1 MSPGQP
7 ESLQQGLS
15 LKTGYTPLHASM
27 FDARPDMRL
36 LLAILCLWV
45 SATAALAER
54 RVALVIGNSAYASAP
69 QLKNPV
75 SDALAVE
82 AALGRMGFEVLLGTD
97 LDIDAMRDLLREFG
111 LAADG
116 ADLALFFYAGHGL
129 QVAGRNYLIPIDAE
143 LERESDLDF
152 AAIDLQ
158 LVLKQ
163 LELASGN
170 SVILLDA
177 CRDNPFETRLS
188 RAMGAARSTAVLAR
202 GLAPVETL
210 GGALIGFATDPGE
223 VAYDGDGANSP
234 FTEALLTHIETPGL
248 EINALMTRV
257 RADVVTRTGRLQRP
271 WSTSSLLD
279 EVFLAP
285 AVAAPVAEV
294 DPILADV
301 ERWKAADQD
310 GSRAA
315 VLGYLQEF
323 PDGLFAEMARD
334 RLAAMDAAPVVEET
348 AALKTP
354 ETAPDL
360 APDPALDAA
369 SRGDTPTPKQGD
381 ATCSQCPAFV
391 SLPGGSFR
399 MGSASGEAT
408 KAERPV
414 TTIDLPPFAMSVGEI
429 TVAEYRHFV
438 ETSGYRPANGCYV
451 WASTGKMRFQGEAGW
466 AAPGFEASDDMPAA
480 CVNWQD
486 AEAYAQWLAV
496 TIGQSVRL
504 PSEAELEYAIRAGRA
519 DDYPFDGSAAG
530 ACAAV
535 NAADASSRFAWRNKA
550 CDDGYPEVAPAG
562 HFPPNAYGLLAVTG
576 NLWEWAADCWSPTLK
591 GARSDGA
598 AKAGGA
604 CESRALRGGSWDD
617 PVKNLR
623 SAYRVGIP
631 ATRRQANVGFR
642 VVIAN

>member
-1 MSPGQP
+1 
-7 ESLQQGLS
+7 
-15 LKTGYTPLHASM
+15 
-27 FDARPDMRL
+27 MRL
-36 LLAILCLWV
+36 LLAVLCFWV

-54 RVALVIGNSAYASAP
+54 RVALVIGNSAYHSAP

-75 SDALAVE
+75 GDARAVE
-82 AALGRMGFEVLLGTD
+82 SALGRLGFEVLLGTD
-97 LDIDAMRDLLREFG
+97 LDIDAMRSLLRAFG
-111 LAADG
+111 LAAEG
-116 ADLALFFYAGHGL
+116 ADLAVFFYAGHGL
-129 QVAGRNYLIPIDAE
+129 QVAGHNYLIPVDAV

-188 RAMGAARSTAVLAR
+188 RAMGAARSTAALGR

-223 VAYDGDGANSP
+223 VALDGDGANSP

-257 RADVVTRTGRLQRP
+257 RADVVSRTGRLQRP

-279 EVFLAP
+279 EVYLAP
-285 AVAAPVAEV
+285 AVAAPVAQGI
-294 DPILADV
+294 DPVLADV

-323 PDGLFAEMARD
+323 PDGLFSDMARD
-334 RLAAMDAAPVVEET
+334 RLAEMDVAPVAEET
-348 AALKTP
+348 AVALKAP
-354 ETAPDL
+354 EPAPDL
-360 APDPALDAA
+360 VADPASDAPPRSEA
-369 SRGDTPTPKQGD
+369 PTPAQGD
-381 ATCSQCPAFV
+381 SDCSRCPAFV
-391 SLPGGSFR
+391 SLPGGTFR
-399 MGSASGEAT
+399 MGSSTGEAT
-408 KAERPV
+408 AAEGPV
-414 TTIDLPPFAMSVGEI
+414 TMIDLPPFAMSVGEI
-429 TVAEYRHFV
+429 TVAEYRRFV
-438 ETSGYRPANGCYV
+438 ENSGYRPAGGCYV
-451 WASTGKMRFQGEAGW
+451 WTSAGKMRFQGEAGW
-466 AAPGFEASDDMPAA
+466 AAPGFAVSDDMPAA

-486 AEAYAQWLAV
+486 AEAYAQWLGK
-496 TIGQSVRL
+496 TTGQKVRL
-504 PSEAELEYAIRAGRA
+504 PSEAELEYAIRAGRT
-519 DDYPFDGSAAG
+519 DDYPFDDTAAG

-550 CDDGYPEVAPAG
+550 CDDGYPELAPAG

-576 NLWEWAADCWSPTLK
+576 NLWEWAADCWAPSLNE
-591 GARSDGA
+591 ARANGA
-598 AKAGGA
+598 ARTGGA

-642 VVIAN
+642 VVIGQ